1 MLIVKISKNK
11 GGLEKALKQYKS
23 KVIKTKMI
31 RELRERQKFE
41 KPSSKK
47 RKQLLKAKYKQQK
60 FGNL

>member
-1 MLIVKISKNK
+1 MLIVKVSKK
-11 GGLEKALKQYKS
+11 KDGLEKALKQYKS

-31 RELRERQKFE
+31 KELRERQEFE

-60 FGNL
+60 FGNS

>member
-1 MLIVKISKNK
+1 MLIVKVSKK
-11 GGLEKALKQYKS
+11 KDGLEKALKQYKS

-31 RELRERQKFE
+31 RELRERQEFE

-60 FGNL
+60 FGNS